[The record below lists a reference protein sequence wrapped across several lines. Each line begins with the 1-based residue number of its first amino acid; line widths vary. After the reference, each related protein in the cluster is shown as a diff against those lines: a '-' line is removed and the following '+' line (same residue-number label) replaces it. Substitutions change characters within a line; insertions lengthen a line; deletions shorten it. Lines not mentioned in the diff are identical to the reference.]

1 MYLTY
6 YWLFSWVCSFLIKH
20 ALNEYLKQNNNEK
33 AKTTITTKKIGQE
46 HDFKNWDAYCIAQNA
61 ERKTRCFV
69 CERKTCNVRHATA
82 PRGGCRFQIPYPPAR
97 NFFAKPQ
104 SVKARTRKEFDNPL
118 AKQSKEVTLNIKF
131 T

>member
-6 YWLFSWVCSFLIKH
+6 YWLFSWVCSFSIKH

-69 CERKTCNVRHATA
+69 CERKTCNTQRLPVEAVVSKSPTHRLETSSL
-82 PRGGCRFQIPYPPAR
+82 
-97 NFFAKPQ
+97 NLNLSKPGQ
-104 SVKARTRKEFDNPL
+104 EKNST
-118 AKQSKEVTLNIKF
+118 IH
-131 T
+131 